1 MGASLVSFLTGF
13 TLSMGLAGEAADG
26 KHAGT
31 TLGLGYLK
39 SLAKFIGF
47 WFILNGG
54 NTKGGKLGY
63 LPDQGRGTE
72 TAFDGYAD
80 QTTSPYQLPHAKDT

>member
-1 MGASLVSFLTGF
+1 MSFLTGF